1 MEDEED
7 CLEKAEKCWDNYN
20 QREVTVKAQSFTMI
34 PNLLLIEIQE
44 LNTAKEI
51 WEAIVAMY
59 EGKSLTV
66 KVNLRC
72 CIYGMKCEDEAQVQM
87 TLNPF

>member
-7 CLEKAEKCWDNYN
+7 RLEKAEKHWDDYN
-20 QREVTVKAQSFTMI
+20 QCEATVKAQIFMMI
-34 PNLLLIEIQE
+34 PNSLLIEIQK

-51 WEAIVAMY
+51 WEAIVAKY

-66 KVNLRC
+66 KVNL
-72 CIYGMKCEDEAQVQM
+72 
-87 TLNPF
+87 